1 MAHQFSLFG
10 FQRPVGKVPISK
22 QKVRNIKRAIEH
34 KQAQAALT
42 MLRELREG
50 LEQFERKIKTKNQ

>member
-10 FQRPVGKVPISK
+10 FQKPVAKVPISK
-22 QKVRNIKRAIEH
+22 EKVRNIKRAIEH

-50 LEQFERKIKTKNQ
+50 LEQFERKIKTK